1 MSTTMTRWDPLQQI
15 AQIQRDLDRA
25 FGGLLP
31 DGGQAR
37 RPWLPAVD
45 VEQTQ
50 NEIILRLD
58 LPGMNRDDVSIDV
71 RDRTL
76 IVSGE
81 RREEREENHE
91 GFFTRERVVGKFTRS
106 FMLPEG
112 VDPGSVQAQ
121 FQDGVL
127 EIRIPR
133 PTQEQPRHI
142 EIQQSNGQQQSKQ
155 SQQSP
160 AGQQQ

>member
-1 MSTTMTRWDPLQQI
+1 VQQI
-15 AQIQRDLDRA
+15 AQIQRELDRA

-31 DGGQAR
+31 DAEQTR
-37 RPWLPAVD
+37 RAAWLPAVD
-45 VEQTQ
+45 VEQTDD
-50 NEIILRLD
+50 EIILRID

-121 FQDGVL
+121 FRDGVL
-127 EIRIPR
+127 MIRVPR
-133 PTQEQPRHI
+133 PKQEQPRHI
-142 EIQQSNGQQQSKQ
+142 EIQQSDGDGAQSSQQTQGQEQQEQQQ
-155 SQQSP
+155 
-160 AGQQQ
+160 

>member
-15 AQIQRDLDRA
+15 AQIQRELDRA

-31 DGGQAR
+31 DGEQAR

-50 NEIILRLD
+50 DGIVLRLD

-71 RDRTL
+71 KDRTL

-81 RREEREENHE
+81 RRDEREEDHE

-121 FQDGVL
+121 FRDGVL
-127 EIRIPR
+127 VVRIPR
-133 PTQEQPRHI
+133 PKQDQPRHI
-142 EIQQSNGQQQSKQ
+142 EIEQADGQQEQER
-155 SQQSP
+155 QQR
-160 AGQQQ
+160 QRQ